1 MVDAHNQV
9 FFGKN
14 TGLFIQTS
22 SKTGP
27 YMFLRCIK
35 IKPDGSWEKPSKNEG
50 KTIKVGLEEIV
61 MILQVL
67 TRKSESWK
75 TVNIFKDNKTPILF
89 QWNQYTLWINIGEYR
104 KKLLYPQ
111 VEISRLLLQHILQE
125 KIEFATIKARQNE
138 NTIPSFS
145 ELNNIEVVEE
155 REGF

>member
-22 SKTGP
+22 SKTEP

-35 IKPDGSWEKPSKNEG
+35 SKADGSWEKPSKNEG
-50 KTIKVGLEEIV
+50 KTIKIDLEEIV

-75 TVNIFKDNKTPILF
+75 TVHIFKDNKTSISF
-89 QWNQYTLWINIGEYR
+89 QWNQDTLWVNIGEYG

-111 VEISRLLLQHILQE
+111 VEICRLLFQHILNE
-125 KIEFATIKARQNE
+125 KIEFATVQARQNE
-138 NTIPSFS
+138 NAIPSFS
-145 ELNNIEVVEE
+145 EPKKIEVVEE
-155 REGF
+155 QEGF